1 MKIGRWIILC
11 GTMLLAPSWVL
22 AFGPPDPAEID
33 AERAA
38 LFAKADEDGNGALS
52 LDEFKTFESL
62 FRDRMAERHFN
73 HVDANGDDAVSLD
86 ELQASGPPRG
96 PRHRGWG
103 R

>member
-1 MKIGRWIILC
+1 MKINRWILC
-11 GTMLLAPSWVL
+11 GTMLLAPSRVL

-38 LFAKADEDGNGALS
+38 LFAEVDANGNGALS
-52 LDEFKTFESL
+52 LNEFKTFESL
-62 FRDRMAERHFN
+62 LRDRMAEQHFN

-86 ELQASGPPRG
+86 ELQASGPPRE
-96 PRHRGWG
+96 PRHRGWC